1 MKIAFFAIFDPTWT
15 YIQKWNSLNI
25 ILIFNPLERQKLYY
39 YHVCDLKTDFH
50 SGISKTTTSW
60 FEMYYSCKTGK
71 KYPIEMLVSLFFHKM
86 PVSLFLH
93 NIGPSLAQILP
104 QWLHVFSFFLLTSNE
119 IYQGIQLI
127 LLTFV
132 IIQ

>member
-1 MKIAFFAIFDPTWT
+1 
-15 YIQKWNSLNI
+15 
-25 ILIFNPLERQKLYY
+25 
-39 YHVCDLKTDFH
+39 
-50 SGISKTTTSW
+50 
-60 FEMYYSCKTGK
+60 
-71 KYPIEMLVSLFFHKM
+71 MLVSLFFHKM